1 MPSPPHRP
9 DTRNVNTPRPAPHPE
24 EVTATDLVG
33 SPPEYLKEMHS
44 ALQRAEQA
52 YAIGDLAAAA
62 RAAEE
67 GLAAIRL
74 VQTKLGPQGVAPQ
87 YAAFFHCFRVQPEF
101 RKALGLFKRGLT
113 GRQAACRTPKGKSRP
128 QVGDHLFRTAWVIL
142 QPGTAGVMD
151 DLPVELL
158 VYEHPV
164 AGRVLRSVL
173 RLRAKLLACLD
184 GSPEDTIDI

>member
-1 MPSPPHRP
+1 MSSPPHRP
-9 DTRNVNTPRPAPHPE
+9 DTRNVNAPRPAPHPD

-33 SPPEYLKEMHS
+33 SPPEYLHEMHA

-52 YAIGDLAAAA
+52 YATGDLAAAA

-87 YAAFFHCFRVQPEF
+87 YAAFFHCFRAQPDF

-113 GRQAACRTPKGKSRP
+113 GRQAACRASKGQP
-128 QVGDHLFRTAWVIL
+128 TLEGGDHFFRTAWVIL
-142 QPGTAGVMD
+142 QPGTAGITD

-158 VYEHPV
+158 VDEHPV

-173 RLRAKLLACLD
+173 RLRTKLLACLD
-184 GSPEDTIDI
+184 GSPEDTIDS